1 MSFASHPGRVAR
13 WLWPTLALCLATSLG
28 AQTPAAPRKAAA
40 STATTSPTPAAASK
54 PAKAANK
61 TPAAAASPP
70 SAPAARSGKG
80 WQVGPIPAWVVAPP
94 VPVAGVTPA
103 PNVGGRREQLVDF
116 QINHALPKPQF
127 FVRIR
132 SVALDPSALGS
143 VSQLQ
148 VGFNPAYQ
156 TAVLHH
162 ASVVRD
168 GQRSERLA
176 DARIEPMRRE
186 QRLEQQVLD
195 GNETL
200 LVVLAD
206 VRVGDAVELAYSVEG
221 ENPIFEGRMSGGMR
235 LAYESP
241 VDVLHHRWTAPAD
254 RKLLVKNLA
263 WDGSGP
269 ERSVD
274 GKHQVLTMTR
284 HQVAGIAQEQFT
296 PPWFK
301 TYPAIDISEYG
312 SWAEVDA
319 WAQRLFA
326 LPAPTPSAVAVKAA
340 SFKDKGLQGEALVS
354 EVLRFVQDEVRYL
367 SVSLGESSHRPK
379 PPQQTLAELLG
390 DCKDKVVLLNALLRE
405 LGFDAKP
412 ALVSFMRNK
421 GILNYLPSH
430 ELFDHVI
437 TRVDLNGRSWYLDA
451 TINGQGLALER
462 RGQLPYG
469 AALVVGAGS
478 ELQVLPEPPAALN
491 QMEFEHRWDLRQP
504 GRATPFEIVMK
515 THGLAAERW
524 RAGLASAG
532 QEAMVQAL
540 TGGYARI
547 LPGLKTVSAA
557 VIQDDRNN
565 NTFEFRQKFEV
576 PDFGTY
582 DRGYLDT
589 EYAAM
594 EMLDVLSGPAE
605 TQRRTPFMVD
615 QPRRVDSRILITTP
629 QPLTFNPPAPSEV
642 ADRQFRYSARLDLQG
657 PLASFVRRYE
667 RRDNQVLPTELS
679 AWREKITQARQISFG
694 RLRLPLFDFAAA
706 RPDLEK
712 LERKLRGARG
722 WRNDSLQE
730 ILTRNEFGRL
740 IDTLALA
747 KVAPNSTLAA
757 KVLTARAIANNLVAD
772 FAAGRTDAEQALAIL
787 SDNTEALDALA
798 VAQLGGGKA
807 EEALA
812 TFARI
817 TPATRSPAVASWMG
831 SIHLLLGRPAEAE
844 VLLRDAVA
852 NGNGDEREFALAWL
866 YLAAERQGGRGKAAI
881 EEHVEGTDPKKL
893 TGSLLR
899 YLVGSLDRDGLM
911 RKANEKPE
919 MERLNQAEAHFFI
932 GQRLLAQGQ
941 RDEALRAFQ
950 RAVDTQATPYR
961 EVTFAKLELQR
972 AGR

>member
-1 MSFASHPGRVAR
+1 MTLACRPRRIAR
-13 WLWPTLALCLATSLG
+13 WLWPALALCLATSLG
-28 AQTPAAPRKAAA
+28 AQTPTAVRPA
-40 STATTSPTPAAASK
+40 SPAAKPVK
-54 PAKAANK
+54 PAKPAAQV
-61 TPAAAASPP
+61 PAAAAPAA

-80 WQVGPIPAWVVAPP
+80 WKVGPIPAWVVAPP
-94 VPVAGVTPA
+94 APQVGATPA

-116 QINHALPKPQF
+116 QLNHALPKPQF
-127 FVRIR
+127 FVRVR
-132 SVALDPSALGS
+132 SVALDASALGS

-162 ASVVRD
+162 ASVIRD
-168 GQRSERLA
+168 GQRSERLLE
-176 DARIEPMRRE
+176 ARIEPMRRE

-241 VDVLHHRWTAPAD
+241 VDVLHHRWTAPAE
-254 RKLLVKNLA
+254 RKLFTKGLA
-263 WDGSGP
+263 WETAP
-269 ERSVD
+269 ERSTD
-274 GKHQVLTMTR
+274 GKHQVLTMSR
-284 HQVAGIAQEQFT
+284 QQVAGIAQEPFT

-301 TYPAIDISEYG
+301 TYPAIDISEY
-312 SWAEVDA
+312 SNWAEVDA

-326 LPAPTPSAVAVKAA
+326 LPTPTPAAVAAKAA

-412 ALVSFMRNK
+412 ALVSFLRNR
-421 GILNYLPSH
+421 GIRDYLPSH

-437 TRVDLNGRSWYLDA
+437 TRVDLNGRTWYLDA
-451 TINGQGLALER
+451 TINGQGLALDR

-469 AALVVGAGS
+469 AALVVGAGN
-478 ELQVLPEPPAALN
+478 ELQTVPEPPSALN
-491 QMEFEHRWDLRQP
+491 QMEFEHRWDLSQP

-532 QEAMVQAL
+532 MDAMVQAL
-540 TGGYARI
+540 TGGYARV
-547 LPGLKTVSAA
+547 LPGLKTVGAG
-557 VIQDDRNN
+557 VVNDDRSN

-582 DRGYLDT
+582 NRGYLDT
-589 EYAAM
+589 EYGAM
-594 EMLDVLSGPAE
+594 EMLDVLTGPAE

-629 QPLTFNPPAPSEV
+629 QALTFNPPAPSEV

-657 PLASFVRRYE
+657 PVATFVRRYE
-667 RRDNQVLPTELS
+667 RRDNQVLPAELS
-679 AWREKITQARQISFG
+679 AWREKITQARQFSFG
-694 RLRLPLFDFAAA
+694 RLRLPLFDFASA

-712 LERKLRGARG
+712 LERRLRSARG

-730 ILTRNEFGRL
+730 ILTRNEFGRF

-747 KVAPNSTLAA
+747 KVAPNSHLAA
-757 KVLTARAIANNLVAD
+757 KVLTARAVANNLVAD

-787 SDNTEALDALA
+787 PDSTEALDALA
-798 VAQLGGGKA
+798 VAQLGAGKA

-817 TPATRSPAVASWMG
+817 TPATRSAAVASWMG
-831 SIHLLLGRPAEAE
+831 SINLLLGRPAEAE
-844 VLLRDAVA
+844 ALLRDAVA
-852 NGNGDEREFALAWL
+852 NANGDEREFALAWL

-881 EEHVEGTDPKKL
+881 EEHVDGTDAKKL
-893 TGSLLR
+893 TGALLR
-899 YLVGSLDRDGLM
+899 FLVGSLDREALM

-919 MERLNQAEAHFFI
+919 MERLNLAEAHFFI
-932 GQRLLAQGQ
+932 GQRQLAQGQ
-941 RDEALRAFQ
+941 REEALRSFQ
-950 RAVDTQATPYR
+950 RAVDTQAAPYR
-961 EVTFAKLELQR
+961 EVTIAKLELQR

>member
-1 MSFASHPGRVAR
+1 MTFDSRTGRIAR
-13 WLWPTLALCLATSLG
+13 WLWPILALCLATSLG
-28 AQTPAAPRKAAA
+28 AQTPAAPRKAGPA
-40 STATTSPTPAAASK
+40 TAPVPAAK
-54 PAKAANK
+54 PAKAPNK
-61 TPAAAASPP
+61 AAAAATSPA
-70 SAPAARSGKG
+70 SAPIARSGKG
-80 WQVGPIPAWVVAPP
+80 WQVGPIAAWVVAPP
-94 VPVAGVTPA
+94 APQAGLTPA
-103 PNVGGRREQLVDF
+103 PNVGARREQLVDF
-116 QINHALPKPQF
+116 QINHALPKPQL
-127 FVRIR
+127 FVRVR
-132 SVALDPSALGS
+132 SVALDASALGS

-156 TAVLHH
+156 TAVLHN
-162 ASVVRD
+162 ASVIRD

-206 VRVGDAVELAYSVEG
+206 VRVGDAVELAYTVEG

-241 VDVLHHRWTAPAD
+241 VEVLHHRWTAPAE
-254 RKLLVKNLA
+254 RKLATKGLA
-263 WDGSGP
+263 WDAAMP

-274 GKHQVLTMTR
+274 GQRQVLSMVR
-284 HQVAGIAQEQFT
+284 HQVAGIAQEPFT

-301 TYPAIDISEYG
+301 AYPAIDISEYNNWG
-312 SWAEVDA
+312 EVDA

-326 LPAPTPSAVAVKAA
+326 LPSPLPAAVVAKAA

-412 ALVSFMRNK
+412 ALVSYQRNR
-421 GILNYLPSH
+421 GIRDYLPSH

-451 TINGQGLALER
+451 TLNGQGLLLER

-469 AALVVGAGS
+469 ATLVVGAGA
-478 ELQVLPEPPAALN
+478 ELQNVPEPAASLN
-491 QMEFEHRWDLRQP
+491 QMEFEHRWDLSQP

-532 QEAMVQAL
+532 QAAMVQAL
-540 TGGYARI
+540 TGGFARI
-547 LPGLKTVSAA
+547 LPGLKTVGDA
-557 VIQDDRNN
+557 VINDDRSN
-565 NTFEFRQKFEV
+565 NTFEFRQKFGV

-582 DRGYLDT
+582 NRGHLDT
-589 EYAAM
+589 EYGAM
-594 EMLDVLSGPAE
+594 EMLDVLTGPAE
-605 TQRRTPFMVD
+605 TQRRTPFVVD
-615 QPRRVDSRILITTP
+615 QPRRVDSRIVVTTP
-629 QPLTFNPPAPSEV
+629 LPLTFNPPAPSEV

-657 PLASFVRRYE
+657 PNATFVRRYE
-667 RRDNQVLPTELS
+667 RRDNQVLPAELS

-694 RLRLPLFDFAAA
+694 RLRLPLFDLAAT
-706 RPDLEK
+706 RPELEK
-712 LERKLRGARG
+712 LERRLRSARG
-722 WRNDSLQE
+722 WRSDSLQE
-730 ILTRNEFGRL
+730 ILTRNEVTRL
-740 IDTLALA
+740 IDTQALA
-747 KVAPNSTLAA
+747 KVAPGSTLSA
-757 KVLTARAIANNLVAD
+757 KVLTSRAVANNLLAD
-772 FAAGRTDAEQALAIL
+772 FAAGRSDAEQALAIQPE
-787 SDNTEALDALA
+787 STEALDALA
-798 VAQLGGGKA
+798 VALLGAGKA

-831 SIHLLLGRPAEAE
+831 SINLLLGRPAEAE
-844 VLLRDAVA
+844 TLLRDAVA

-881 EEHVEGTDPKKL
+881 EEHVDGTDAKKL
-893 TGSLLR
+893 TGTLLR
-899 YLVGSLDRDGLM
+899 FLVGSLDRDALM
-911 RKANEKPE
+911 RKANEKPD

-932 GQRLLAQGQ
+932 AQRLLAQGQ